1 MSKIIKQLRPEVI
14 RKTAKRCRERGIVL
28 PTFAQMRDPSLIPPA
43 IKRRLQGVGLWDV
56 DPANLFRISWKN
68 DVKTGLYG
76 GVNYLEIPPAITGVK
91 ARIIG
96 LVGKYFPTGAHKVGA
111 AFGCLVPRLVSGEFD
126 PEKHKAAWPST
137 GNYCRGGAFDCAVLD
152 CTAIAILPQGM
163 SRERFEW
170 LKKVGAEI
178 IATPG
183 CESNVKEIYDKCWEL
198 KRDPANVIFNQF
210 EEFGNPIWHYNV
222 TGPAVEEVFEKL
234 SGTEHRRNGER
245 ASRETFRA
253 AAFVSATGSGGTIAT
268 GDFLKTKHPALK
280 TVAAESLQCPTLLM
294 NGFGDHRIEGIG
306 DKHIPW
312 VHNVRNTDCVT
323 AIDDADCMRV
333 LRLFNEPAGRKHL
346 ASLGVKASEL
356 KSLPL
361 LGISGICNLLAAIKT
376 AKYFE
381 LSGHDVIFTVFTDST
396 GLYGSRVQELKQECG
411 TYRAQDA
418 IADFA
423 GPIAHQSVDYFKEL
437 THPERKAIH
446 NLKYFT
452 WVEQQGKSCEE
463 LKAQW
468 DPDYWRELFQNEVAE
483 FDALIGEFN
492 RHAAR

>member
-1 MSKIIKQLRPEVI
+1 MSKIIKQLHPEVI
-14 RKTAKRCRERGIVL
+14 QRTAKRCRERGIVL

-43 IKRRLQGVGLWDV
+43 IKRKLKGVGLWDV
-56 DPANLFRISWKN
+56 NPVNLFRISWKN

-163 SRERFEW
+163 SRERFAW
-170 LKKVGAEI
+170 LKEIGAEI

-222 TGPAVEEVFEKL
+222 TGPAIEEVF
-234 SGTEHRRNGER
+234 
-245 ASRETFRA
+245 ASLGKNSRA
-253 AAFVSATGSGGTIAT
+253 AAFISATGSAGTIAA
-268 GDFLKTKHPALK
+268 GDFLKKQHPALK
-280 TVAAESLQCPTLLM
+280 VVATEALQCPTLLM

-312 VHNVRNTDCVT
+312 VHNVRNTDAVA
-323 AIDDADCMRV
+323 AIDDEDCMRI
-333 LRLFNEPAGRKHL
+333 LRLFNEPVGWKHL
-346 ASLGVKASEL
+346 ASLGVNESEL

-361 LGISGICNLLAAIKT
+361 LGISCICNLLAAIKT
-376 AKYFE
+376 AKHLE
-381 LSGHDVIFTVFTDST
+381 LTERDVIFTVFTDSME
-396 GLYGSRVQELKQECG
+396 LYGSRIEELKQDRG
-411 TYRAQDA
+411 AYRTADA
-418 IADFA
+418 IADYA
-423 GPIAHQSVDYFKEL
+423 GPLAHQSVDYFKEL
-437 THPERKAIH
+437 TFPERKSLH
-446 NLKYFT
+446 NLKYYT
-452 WVEQQGKSCEE
+452 WVEQQGKPCDE
-463 LKAQW
+463 LNAQW
-468 DPDYWRELFQNEVAE
+468 NPDYWHELFEGEVAY
-483 FDALIGEFN
+483 FDHLITEFN
-492 RHAAR
+492 RRRN